1 MTIRSI
7 IIILTVIFTA
17 VGFFSYIAMHIIE
30 RRVYPKNNK
39 AVNVLGRISFMCI
52 IACFVC
58 VVLTFG
64 LEFVNL
70 IRSNI

>member
-17 VGFFSYIAMHIIE
+17 AGFFSYIAMHIIE
-30 RRVYPKNNK
+30 RRTYPKNNK
-39 AVNVLGRISFMCI
+39 AVNILGRISFICI

-64 LEFVNL
+64 LEFVRL
-70 IRSNI
+70 IRSNV

>member
-17 VGFFSYIAMHIIE
+17 AGLFSYIAMHIIE
-30 RRVYPKNNK
+30 RKVYPKNNK
-39 AVNVLGRISFMCI
+39 AVNVLGRISFICI

-58 VVLTFG
+58 VVLTLG